1 MQRRAILLAALA
13 LAPCLGAGDARAQT
27 GGIEYAPGP
36 WLKAR
41 GFSVSP
47 ASIAPGATLRIRF
60 RVDGK
65 PRWFRA
71 RIDLVPEGGGKAAAR
86 LKLGKR
92 ATGRRLVERWRPEVL
107 APGRYVARLRARTL
121 GRSGS
126 GRRRARVSQ
135 ASEVEVVAPTVSAAS
150 GVFPVGGP
158 YTLGG
163 DEARFGAGRSGH
175 SHQGHDIFATE
186 GTPVVAPR
194 AGFIHWRAYQ
204 AEGAGLYLVL
214 RGDDGRDYVFM
225 HLRNGSVLVD
235 KGGRVNAG
243 QQLADVGETGRASGP
258 HLHFEI
264 WPDGWYAGDGS
275 APIDPLPDLLVWA
288 DG

>member
-1 MQRRAILLAALA
+1 
-13 LAPCLGAGDARAQT
+13 
-27 GGIEYAPGP
+27 
-36 WLKAR
+36 
-41 GFSVSP
+41 
-47 ASIAPGATLRIRF
+47 
-60 RVDGK
+60 
-65 PRWFRA
+65 
-71 RIDLVPEGGGKAAAR
+71 
-86 LKLGKR
+86 
-92 ATGRRLVERWRPEVL
+92 VL

-121 GRSGS
+121 GRGGS